1 MDKIILITGAS
12 SDIGMSYIREHGA
25 EYTEILAHYH
35 HTNQEFD
42 SLQETLG
49 DKILP
54 LQADFSLP
62 AETESFAA
70 NIAQLIKEENM
81 TPTHILHLTS
91 LPAKSVRLHKS
102 STDAYRAMM
111 QVSVYSIV
119 EILKTCLPA
128 MQRQHYGRILFL
140 LSAYTTIP
148 DPKFAAPYVTSKYAL
163 LGLMKSVSAE
173 YAPKGITA
181 NGISPQMMETKFL
194 KEVPD
199 LIIEQQRQA
208 SPLGRLLTE
217 NDILPTIRLLLSDE
231 AAAITGE
238 NISITGGNYI
248 L

>member
-25 EYTEILAHYH
+25 EYTKILAHYH
-35 HTNQEFD
+35 HANETFD
-42 SLQETLG
+42 RLRADFG

-62 AETESFAA
+62 LEVESLAA
-70 NIAQLIKEENM
+70 KITQLIKEENM

-91 LPAKSVRLHKS
+91 LPAKSTRFHKS
-102 STDAYRAMM
+102 GTDDYRAMM

-119 EILKTCLPA
+119 EILKVCLPA
-128 MQRQHYGRILFL
+128 MQKQHYGRLVFL

-173 YAPKGITA
+173 YAAKGITA

-194 KEVPD
+194 KEVPE

-208 SPLGRLLTE
+208 SPLGRLLTGA
-217 NDILPTIRLLLSDE
+217 DILPTIHLLLSDD

>member
-1 MDKIILITGAS
+1 MKKIILITGAS

-25 EYTEILAHYH
+25 EYTKILAHCR
-35 HTNQEFD
+35 HTNEGFD
-42 SLQETLG
+42 RLKETFG
-49 DKILP
+49 DKLLP

-70 NIAQLIKEENM
+70 QIAQLIKEEGM
-81 TPTHILHLTS
+81 TPTHILHLAS
-91 LPAKSVRLHKS
+91 LPAASVRLHKTD
-102 STDAYRAMM
+102 TDAYRAMM

-119 EILKTCLPA
+119 EILKACLPA
-128 MQRQHYGRILFL
+128 MQRQHYGRIVFL

-148 DPKFAAPYVTSKYAL
+148 DPKFAAPYITSKYAL
-163 LGLMKSVSAE
+163 LGLMKSLSAE

-181 NGISPQMMETKFL
+181 NGISPQMIETKFL
-194 KEVPD
+194 KDVPE
-199 LIIEQQRQA
+199 LIVEQQRQA

-217 NDILPTIRLLLSDE
+217 NDILPAIQLLLSDE
-231 AAAITGE
+231 AAALTGE